1 MEANVYD
8 KFHEVELKQTMEQ
21 SYVDYAMSVITSR
34 AIPDVR
40 DGLKPVQR
48 RVLYAMYEL
57 HNTPDQPHR
66 KCARIVGDAMGKY
79 HPHGD
84 SSIYGSLVYMAQ
96 PWNEHYPLVD
106 GHGNFGSVDGDGAAA
121 MRYTEARLS
130 KIAMEMLADM
140 GKDTVDLVPNFDETE
155 KEPAILPA
163 RVPNLLI
170 NGAQGIAVGMATNIP
185 PHNLREVGNA
195 ICRIINNRVEE
206 GRETTIEEIMQ
217 DIQGP
222 DFPTG
227 AVILGRNGI
236 SQAYRT
242 GRGKI
247 RVRSIYTIE
256 PMENG
261 RNRVV
266 ITEIPYLVN
275 KQRLI
280 GKIAELHRD
289 KRVEGIMDVR
299 DETNDREGTR
309 VVLELRHDVNAN
321 VVMNQLLRHTDLQ
334 TTYGVIML
342 ALVNGEP
349 KVLNILDALRHYI
362 RHQESVVTRR
372 CRFDLKRAEDRAH
385 IIEGLFIAL
394 DNIDEII
401 RIIRAAANVGEAKEN
416 LIKAFA
422 LTDAQAQAIVDMRLR
437 ALTGLERSKLE
448 EEYAELTA
456 TIARLREILGDEN
469 KLLLVIRDELA
480 ETIEK
485 YGDERKTRIEN
496 DEDEIE
502 DEDLISDEE
511 VVIAMTKLGYLKRMS
526 LDIFRAQNRG
536 GRGIKGMAVLNDDYT
551 TGLQLTGTKDNMLFF
566 SNQGRIYLLKAYEI
580 PVASRT
586 SRGTPLINL
595 IQLQP
600 GEKVTAMITGK
611 GMSEEEAAQRYIV
624 MATKSGT
631 IKKTPAK
638 EYSNVRKNGL
648 IAITLK
654 EGDEL
659 ISVKETAGN
668 EDVLLVAKSGNS
680 IRFNEES
687 VRICGRSSIG
697 VRGMDLRDGDEL
709 VSMEVASSDQEILFV
724 SENGLGKRT
733 YMSEFNPQGRGGKGS
748 RGYKITEKTGGLV
761 GTATVTGDDE
771 IMLMTTEGIV
781 IRTVIDSIPI
791 LSKTTSGVKLMNID
805 KEGEARVASFTIIP
819 AAAETEDAGTDE
831 DADDG
836 LTQDASDTPDPSE
849 DENE

>member
-155 KEPAILPA
+155 KEPSILPS

-185 PHNLREVGNA
+185 PHNLKEVGNA

-206 GRETTIEEIMQ
+206 GRQTAIEEIMQ

-236 SQAYRT
+236 NQAYRT

-247 RVRSIYTIE
+247 RVRSVYTIE

-309 VVLELRHDVNAN
+309 IVLELRHDVNPN
-321 VVMNQLLRHTDLQ
+321 VVMNQLLKHTDLQ

-349 KVLNILDALRHYI
+349 KVLNILDALTHYI

-372 CRFDLKRAEDRAH
+372 CRYDLKRAEDRAH

-401 RIIRAAANVGEAKEN
+401 RIIRAAENVAEAKEN
-416 LIKAFA
+416 LMKTFA
-422 LTDAQAQAIVDMRLR
+422 LSDAQAQAIVDMRLR
-437 ALTGLERSKLE
+437 ALTGLERSRLE
-448 EEYAELTA
+448 EEYAELTK
-456 TIARLREILGDEN
+456 TISELRAILADEN
-469 KLLLVIRDELA
+469 KLLTVIRDELK
-480 ETIEK
+480 ETVEK
-485 YGDERKTRIEN
+485 YGDDRKTRIEN
-496 DEDEIE
+496 DENEILDEDLIE
-502 DEDLISDEE
+502 DED
-511 VVIAMTKLGYLKRMS
+511 VVIAMTKLGYIKRMS
-526 LDIFRAQNRG
+526 LDNFRAQNRG

-566 SNQGRIYLLKAYEI
+566 TNQGRIYLLKTYEI

-600 GEKVTAMITGK
+600 GEKVTSMITGK
-611 GMSEEEAAQRYIV
+611 GMSEEEVAQRYIV
-624 MATKSGT
+624 MATKNGT

-638 EYSNVRKNGL
+638 EYGNVRKNGL

-659 ISVKETAGN
+659 VSVKETVGG

-680 IRFNEES
+680 IRVNEDS
-687 VRICGRSSIG
+687 VRICGRRSIG
-697 VRGMDLRDGDEL
+697 VRGMDLREGDEL

-733 YMSEFNPQGRGGKGS
+733 YMREFNTQGRGGKGS
-748 RGYKITEKTGGLV
+748 RGYKITEKTGSLV

-781 IRTVIDSIPI
+781 IRTVIESIPV

-805 KEGEARVASFTIIP
+805 RESSAKIASFTIIP
-819 AAAETEDAGTDE
+819 ASASEEDEETEPKT
-831 DADDG
+831 
-836 LTQDASDTPDPSE
+836 E
-849 DENE
+849 DEYDDEGVENEGASEESEE

>member
-394 DNIDEII
+394 DNIDENI

-502 DEDLISDEE
+502 DEDLISDED
-511 VVIAMTKLGYLKRMS
+511 VDIAMTKLGYIKRMS

-566 SNQGRIYLLKAYEI
+566 TNQGRIYLLKAYEI

>member
-155 KEPAILPA
+155 KEPSILPS

-185 PHNLREVGNA
+185 PHNLKEVGNA

-206 GRETTIEEIMQ
+206 GRQTAIEEIMQ

-236 SQAYRT
+236 NQAYRT

-247 RVRSIYTIE
+247 RVRSVYTIE

-309 VVLELRHDVNAN
+309 IVLELRHDVNPN
-321 VVMNQLLRHTDLQ
+321 VVMNQLLKHTDLQ

-349 KVLNILDALRHYI
+349 KVLNILDALTHYI

-372 CRFDLKRAEDRAH
+372 CRYDLKRAEDRAH

-401 RIIRAAANVGEAKEN
+401 RIIRAAENVAEAKEN
-416 LIKAFA
+416 LMKTFA
-422 LTDAQAQAIVDMRLR
+422 LSDAQAQAIVDMRLR
-437 ALTGLERSKLE
+437 ALTGLERSRLE
-448 EEYAELTA
+448 EEYAELTK
-456 TIARLREILGDEN
+456 TISELRAILADEN
-469 KLLLVIRDELA
+469 KLLTVIRDELK
-480 ETIEK
+480 ETVEK
-485 YGDERKTRIEN
+485 YGDDRKTRIEN
-496 DEDEIE
+496 DENEILDEDLIE
-502 DEDLISDEE
+502 DED
-511 VVIAMTKLGYLKRMS
+511 VVIAMTKLGYIKRMS
-526 LDIFRAQNRG
+526 LDNFRAQNRG

-566 SNQGRIYLLKAYEI
+566 TNQGRIYLLKTYEI

-600 GEKVTAMITGK
+600 GEKVTSMITGK
-611 GMSEEEAAQRYIV
+611 GMSEEEVAQRFIV
-624 MATKSGT
+624 MATKNGT

-638 EYSNVRKNGL
+638 EYGNVRRNGL

-659 ISVKETAGN
+659 VSVKETVGG
-668 EDVLLVAKSGNS
+668 EDILLVAKSGNS
-680 IRFNEES
+680 IRFNEDS

-697 VRGMDLRDGDEL
+697 VRGMDLREGDEL

-733 YMSEFNPQGRGGKGS
+733 YMREFNTQGRGGKGS
-748 RGYKITEKTGGLV
+748 RGYKITEKTGSLV

-781 IRTVIDSIPI
+781 IRTVIESIPV

-805 KEGEARVASFTIIP
+805 RESSAKIASFTIIP
-819 AAAETEDAGTDE
+819 ASASEEDEETEPKT
-831 DADDG
+831 
-836 LTQDASDTPDPSE
+836 E
-849 DENE
+849 DEYDEEGAEDEGASEESEE

>member
-1 MEANVYD
+1 
-8 KFHEVELKQTMEQ
+8 
-21 SYVDYAMSVITSR
+21 
-34 AIPDVR
+34 
-40 DGLKPVQR
+40 
-48 RVLYAMYEL
+48 
-57 HNTPDQPHR
+57 
-66 KCARIVGDAMGKY
+66 
-79 HPHGD
+79 
-84 SSIYGSLVYMAQ
+84 
-96 PWNEHYPLVD
+96 
-106 GHGNFGSVDGDGAAA
+106 
-121 MRYTEARLS
+121 
-130 KIAMEMLADM
+130 
-140 GKDTVDLVPNFDETE
+140 
-155 KEPAILPA
+155 
-163 RVPNLLI
+163 
-170 NGAQGIAVGMATNIP
+170 
-185 PHNLREVGNA
+185 
-195 ICRIINNRVEE
+195 
-206 GRETTIEEIMQ
+206 
-217 DIQGP
+217 
-222 DFPTG
+222 
-227 AVILGRNGI
+227 
-236 SQAYRT
+236 
-242 GRGKI
+242 
-247 RVRSIYTIE
+247 
-256 PMENG
+256 
-261 RNRVV
+261 
-266 ITEIPYLVN
+266 
-275 KQRLI
+275 
-280 GKIAELHRD
+280 
-289 KRVEGIMDVR
+289 
-299 DETNDREGTR
+299 
-309 VVLELRHDVNAN
+309 
-321 VVMNQLLRHTDLQ
+321 
-334 TTYGVIML
+334 
-342 ALVNGEP
+342 
-349 KVLNILDALRHYI
+349 
-362 RHQESVVTRR
+362 
-372 CRFDLKRAEDRAH
+372 
-385 IIEGLFIAL
+385 
-394 DNIDEII
+394 
-401 RIIRAAANVGEAKEN
+401 
-416 LIKAFA
+416 
-422 LTDAQAQAIVDMRLR
+422 
-437 ALTGLERSKLE
+437 
-448 EEYAELTA
+448 
-456 TIARLREILGDEN
+456 
-469 KLLLVIRDELA
+469 
-480 ETIEK
+480 
-485 YGDERKTRIEN
+485 
-496 DEDEIE
+496 
-502 DEDLISDEE
+502 
-511 VVIAMTKLGYLKRMS
+511 MTKLGYIKRMS

-566 SNQGRIYLLKAYEI
+566 TNQGRIYLLKAYEI